1 MAERAAKDNKMKVWL
16 TKYWLAAGVGLL
28 VIGFV
33 LGLVLN
39 WGYRSFF
46 GTEEESHNTQVVHS
60 LQRDEQI
67 VLLSLGVQGIAEERV
82 SRTVFGATVP
92 GSGRTLFLQY
102 NFMAKLG
109 LEGKNV
115 VIEPKGDD
123 TILIRVPDFTF
134 IGHEDITFKTALED
148 NGMLSWVTPDIDTPE
163 VISEILSDQ
172 QIDEYVASNR
182 DILELQTE
190 MFYEGIIHGVDPD
203 ITVLFEFT
211 NSTLAP

>member
-1 MAERAAKDNKMKVWL
+1 MKLGL
-16 TKYWLAAGVGLL
+16 TKFSLVAGAALLAVG
-28 VIGFV
+28 IV
-33 LGLVLN
+33 LGMALN
-39 WGYRSFF
+39 WGFSNPFA
-46 GTEEESHNTQVVHS
+46 TEEESHNTQVVHS
-60 LQRDEQI
+60 LQREEQV

-102 NFMAKLG
+102 NFRAKLG

-115 VIEPKGDD
+115 VIEAKGDD
-123 TILIRVPDFTF
+123 TILIRVPEFTF

-163 VISEILSDQ
+163 VINEVLSDQ
-172 QIDEYVASNR
+172 QIDEHVASNR
-182 DILELQTE
+182 DILEHQTE
-190 MFYEGIIHGVDPD
+190 MFYEGIIHAVDPD